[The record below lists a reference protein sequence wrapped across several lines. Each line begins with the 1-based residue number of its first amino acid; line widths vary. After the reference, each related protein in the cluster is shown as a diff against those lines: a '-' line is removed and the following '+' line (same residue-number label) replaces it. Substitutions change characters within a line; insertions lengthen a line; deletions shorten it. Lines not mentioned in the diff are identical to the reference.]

1 MFLFSPLFSFLSF
14 FSQPQHTG
22 GPLEVSKRKPVT
34 HLVYALTALWALQS
48 LFTFYGTAVVVAAKP
63 ALCWPSASDAA
74 RDARVGK
81 GMVSVTWLYMVS
93 SSLFAFFSPPPP
105 DPPLSPQK
113 LSTTNTGDDAGLPLA
128 LRARHGQP
136 HAGHGGRRRL
146 GEVLLGR
153 RQAAGGLARPR
164 AASPGPGLGAPAR
177 RARAPWP
184 VRRRGPGAL
193 GRGGR
198 ARADGGGAAE
208 PAQEVCGGAARGEGA
223 RDCENSDDEGSSSS
237 SSDGDDDEGGIDP
250 PTAVGFDCN
259 PAAAGGGE
267 AMESEAQKRAEAQI
281 ARRWSESVSTLFK
294 RAKSGAASAAA
305 SAANAV
311 TAAAAAVAPDAT
323 AADLT
328 TQRESDRVFFGMAG
342 EAGAAAAAL
351 ARKNAAAAAAGVR
364 PVPPAPWNEGEPFPI
379 DRRLSVTYP
388 TIVTPPVSGFCF
400 LFPPHREGKRRK
412 SFTKAKNS
420 LPPPP
425 SLSAFQTLPSK
436 SFTKAKN
443 PPPPPPPL
451 SLLSKPFD
459 PNNRRSSRNSKE
471 RTRRLPQPQP
481 QPQTQPQP
489 PPPPRSPRPSPRRAK
504 PLTSSAAG
512 GTASLTTSSSR
523 PLTTPGSRAR
533 FTG

>member
-14 FSQPQHTG
+14 FSQPQHRG

-74 RDARVGK
+74 RVARVGK
-81 GMVSVTWLYMVS
+81 GMVSVTWLYTVS

-105 DPPLSPQK
+105 PTPHSHHRNSQQPTPATTQVFLWLFVPVMVNPMQDTAGVDAWEKCFSGVAKPLGASRALERQVQGRASALPRVARVLHGLFGDVDLV
-113 LSTTNTGDDAGLPLA
+113 LSDVVAA
-128 LRARHGQP
+128 LVLTAAAQQN
-136 HAGHGGRRRL
+136 RRRKFVEAQL
-146 GEVLLGR
+146 
-153 RQAAGGLARPR
+153 AGKAFK
-164 AASPGPGLGAPAR
+164 
-177 RARAPWP
+177 
-184 VRRRGPGAL
+184 
-193 GRGGR
+193 
-198 ARADGGGAAE
+198 
-208 PAQEVCGGAARGEGA
+208 RGEGA

-328 TQRESDRVFFGMAG
+328 TQRESDRVFFGMAS

-364 PVPPAPWNEGEPFPI
+364 PVPPAPWNEGEPFPV

-412 SFTKAKNS
+412 SLERQKTHF
-420 LPPPP
+420 
-425 SLSAFQTLPSK
+425 
-436 SFTKAKN
+436 
-443 PPPPPPPL
+443 PPPL
-451 SLLSKPFD
+451 SLFF
-459 PNNRRSSRNSKE
+459 PNPSIQTTGGRHETRKREQEGSHSRSRSRRRS
-471 RTRRLPQPQP
+471 RRRS
-481 QPQTQPQP
+481 
-489 PPPPRSPRPSPRRAK
+489 RSPLRRRGR
-504 PLTSSAAG
+504 LGRRRVEQSH
-512 GTASLTTSSSR
+512 
-523 PLTTPGSRAR
+523 
-533 FTG
+533 